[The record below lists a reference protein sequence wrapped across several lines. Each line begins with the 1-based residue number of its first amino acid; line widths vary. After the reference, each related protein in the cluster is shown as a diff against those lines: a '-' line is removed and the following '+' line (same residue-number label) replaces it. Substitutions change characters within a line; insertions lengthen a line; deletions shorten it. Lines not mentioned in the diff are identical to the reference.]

1 MIKLLLLKEIKLFL
15 QDLHGLA
22 VVFLMPM
29 LFLLIMSLA
38 LPGEETDSKGP
49 RLGLLKSAEV
59 DLLEHLLRHDGFF
72 DIEYFAD
79 LDGLTAA
86 IDEQMVDATL
96 LIERPAA
103 AKPLVNVGLS
113 PALSPLLQTQ
123 FKQYLETVLAR
134 DKLHAFLLDLE
145 YIDPDETVERRIDL
159 LDSLIE
165 NPGLEVRVQGGQG
178 REPPNAVEQGFP
190 SWLIF
195 GMFFVVMPLSNA
207 LLKERSSATLMR
219 LKSLRVSPELILLGK
234 FLPYFGINALQFVLL
249 LATALYLVPL
259 AGGATLRLPGHWF
272 IYLLVFIAISCAA
285 LGFGLLIATSA
296 RTTEQAI
303 ALGGGLNL
311 LMAAIGGI
319 MIPKHLMAEE
329 IASMSWLSPMSWAQS
344 LFFDLIIYQKT
355 LIEML
360 GSLSIT
366 FLFGAGCLFL
376 AGLVFRR
383 QYQVLQWT

>member
-1 MIKLLLLKEIKLFL
+1 MIKFLLLKEIKLFL
-15 QDLHGLA
+15 RDLHGLA

-38 LPGEETDSKGP
+38 LPGEGGDSKKP
-49 RLGLLKSAEV
+49 RLGLLKSAQVGLVER
-59 DLLEHLLRHDGFF
+59 LLRHDGFF
-72 DIEYFAD
+72 DIEYFES
-79 LDGLTAA
+79 LGRLRAA
-86 IDEQMVDATL
+86 IDRKVVDAAL
-96 LIERPAA
+96 AVKGSKA
-103 AKPLVNVGLS
+103 DKPLVDLDLS
-113 PALSPLLQTQ
+113 PALSPLQQ
-123 FKQYLETVLAR
+123 AQYKQYLETVLAR
-134 DKLHAFLLDLE
+134 VKLHAFMLDLG
-145 YIDPDETVERRIDL
+145 YINPDDPVEKRIEF

-165 NPGLEVRVQGGQG
+165 NPELKVMVQGG
-178 REPPNAVEQGFP
+178 RKRKPPNAVEQGFP

-219 LKSLRVSPELILLGK
+219 LKSLGVSPELILLGK
-234 FLPYFGINALQFVLL
+234 FLPYFGINALQFLLL

-259 AGGATLRLPGHWF
+259 AGGATLRLPGHWL
-272 IYLLVFIAISCAA
+272 IYALVFLATSCAA
-285 LGFGLLIATSA
+285 VGFGLLIATYV

-319 MIPKHLMAEE
+319 MVPKHLMAEE
-329 IASMSWLSPMSWAQS
+329 IASITWISPMSWAQD
-344 LFFDLIIYQKT
+344 LFFDLIIYQKS
-355 LIEML
+355 LVEML

-366 FLFGAGCLFL
+366 FLFGVGCLFL

-383 QYQVLQWT
+383 KYQELQWT